1 MNIKKLCGL
10 IFCLTFILNL
20 MGCAQPELE
29 GAGVTLKLEENPF
42 FVSKPIKY
50 VERTFGDRM
59 LIQLSVEDGES
70 LTEILRE
77 TKNLTV
83 SVYFSDSYYDT
94 VKVFGGED
102 YSTLNSPYRTDAE
115 ASSSP
120 GRRMSS

>member
-1 MNIKKLCGL
+1 
-10 IFCLTFILNL
+10 

-77 TKNLTV
+77 TKNPTV